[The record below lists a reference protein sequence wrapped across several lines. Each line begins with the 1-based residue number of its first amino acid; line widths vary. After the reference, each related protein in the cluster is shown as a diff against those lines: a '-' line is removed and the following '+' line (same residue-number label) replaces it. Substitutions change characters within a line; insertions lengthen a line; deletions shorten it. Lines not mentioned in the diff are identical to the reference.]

1 MLLCAKRAYP
11 CIAASIASLPAFI
24 VVRIAKRSNC
34 VSSSLGSVF
43 NAQERWKRYGAEVE
57 LSKLLRGIE
66 FARAGGGVTALRKQ
80 EQRCCLNVA
89 AYSGRPPQVEST
101 AEEHSTSPRS
111 GHSGPCA
118 PPRAGNHRLYGTPVS
133 PTTVGPK
140 AGLHNSVGFTDIAH
154 SSVEFGA
161 AVQSSITTTPIVR
174 CHIFRPYDADETW
187 AGHAKQKVF
196 QENCI
201 D

>member
-66 FARAGGGVTALRKQ
+66 FARARGGVTALRKQ

-89 AYSGRPPQVEST
+89 AYIREVRCPARSSRLLRRTST
-101 AEEHSTSPRS
+101 APVALPIRKGKRIRSHKTTVTKLGQQATQLEPRVYREALIFPIKSMYLSPY
-111 GHSGPCA
+111 
-118 PPRAGNHRLYGTPVS
+118 PPRMVFRHGRADISWR
-133 PTTVGPK
+133 K
-140 AGLHNSVGFTDIAH
+140 EEGFR
-154 SSVEFGA
+154 S
-161 AVQSSITTTPIVR
+161 QL
-174 CHIFRPYDADETW
+174 CL
-187 AGHAKQKVF
+187 
-196 QENCI
+196 
-201 D
+201 